1 MPRFAYL
8 RSQGERLQPAAP
20 CNKGGSAQPGRC
32 AVTERPGGA
41 TPAGGAITHR
51 RRPGPRATRA
61 RCPERV
67 APPERSEVRGQ
78 RSGPAV

>member
-32 AVTERPGGA
+32 AVTEHGR
-41 TPAGGAITHR
+41 AGRHR
-51 RRPGPRATRA
+51 Q
-61 RCPERV
+61 V
-67 APPERSEVRGQ
+67 AL
-78 RSGPAV
+78 